1 MRESQD
7 NIAALEDLRLP
18 VKAELAAAWANFMLA
33 LLDAKGVHP
42 GRSARSHLRT
52 MAATH
57 NITASRVDEAIEMT
71 GLAGVASKRVGGFSL
86 GMGQRLGIAAALLQ
100 IRRSVE

>member
-1 MRESQD
+1 MREGQD
-7 NIAALEDLRLP
+7 NTAALEDVRLP
-18 VKAELAAAWANFMLA
+18 VKAKLAAAWASSMLA
-33 LLDAKGVHP
+33 LLDAKGVHR
-42 GRSARSHLRT
+42 GRRARSHLRT
-52 MAATH
+52 IAATH
-57 NITASRVDEAIEMT
+57 NITASRVDEVIEMT